1 VTAKATSG
9 KLYLI
14 PTTLGDGDLDRVIPQ
29 PVQGIIRSLDTFI
42 VEHPKTARLFLKQ
55 VGTAI
60 PVQEIRMLTLDE
72 HTKPR
77 DLLDLLQPVLL
88 GKDVGLMSE
97 AGCPAVADPGANLV
111 RLAHEKN
118 VRVVPL
124 VGPSSILL
132 ALMGSGLSGQCF
144 AFQGYVPV
152 EKEARRKRIAE
163 LESESRN
170 KGQTQIFIEAP
181 YRNQQLLQA
190 IVEACDK
197 NTRLC
202 VATDLTLATE
212 DISTRTVG
220 EWRNNQP
227 DINKRPSIFLLYVG

>member
-1 VTAKATSG
+1 VTAKAAAG

-29 PVQGIIRSLDTFI
+29 PVQRIIRSLDTFI

-72 HTKPR
+72 HTKPAH
-77 DLLDLLQPVLL
+77 LLDLLQPLLL

-118 VRVVPL
+118 VQVVPL

-144 AFQGYVPV
+144 AFHGYLPV
-152 EKEARRKRIAE
+152 EKEARRKRISE

-170 KGQTQIFIEAP
+170 KRQTQIFIEAP

-190 IVEACDK
+190 IVETCDK

-202 VATDLTLATE
+202 VATDLTLTTE
-212 DISTRTVG
+212 DIATRTVG